1 MAVLDGKVVIV
12 TGGGRGIGRAI
23 AIGVAGAGGRV
34 VVADSG
40 VTLRGGDATAQVAGE
55 VVDDIVAGGGD
66 AVAFTGDMATMSGA
80 RGAID
85 TALKRWS
92 RLDGAVCCAG
102 ILRHGPFQ
110 DLTEED
116 FDAVVRTH
124 LKGHFVM
131 LQSAFKLF
139 LERGDEGSLVA
150 ITSGYLLG
158 DPLRSSYRAAK
169 AGVVALTKSVALAGG
184 PYRIRANAIAPLA
197 NTRMTE
203 ASQLQFDSD
212 PDDIAPVAV
221 FLLSDGGRD
230 ISGEVFSVSG
240 NTIGTWKDPQ
250 PSRTARHWQRWQ
262 NDDIGTVMP
271 WLLAQDAQPANPP
284 LPGVAQP
291 GG

>member
-55 VVDDIVAGGGD
+55 VVDDIVAGGGGHGR
-66 AVAFTGDMATMSGA
+66 VHGDMATMSGA

-85 TALKRWS
+85 TALRRWS

-139 LERGDEGSLVA
+139 LERGDEGSLDTPSPRGTCSATRFDRA
-150 ITSGYLLG
+150 IGR
-158 DPLRSSYRAAK
+158 PRRA
-169 AGVVALTKSVALAGG
+169 
-184 PYRIRANAIAPLA
+184 
-197 NTRMTE
+197 
-203 ASQLQFDSD
+203 
-212 PDDIAPVAV
+212 
-221 FLLSDGGRD
+221 
-230 ISGEVFSVSG
+230 
-240 NTIGTWKDPQ
+240 
-250 PSRTARHWQRWQ
+250 
-262 NDDIGTVMP
+262 
-271 WLLAQDAQPANPP
+271 
-284 LPGVAQP
+284 
-291 GG
+291 